1 MVDLE
6 EPDKGRAWVV
16 VFAACII
23 NTILASLTRIISM
36 VYVAVIDDYNVTRE
50 EATLPF
56 TVRSSVCCLLGEYNL
71 LNGF

>member
-16 VFAACII
+16 ALAACII
-23 NTILASLTRIISM
+23 NMIVSGLSRMIGIL
-36 VYVAVIDDYNVTRE
+36 YVAVIDDYSITRA

-56 TVRSSVCCLLGEYNL
+56 TVRSSVRCLSGEYNL
-71 LNGF
+71 LNWF